1 MSLSLSIATYF
12 ICWWMALFMV
22 LPFGVKTQAEEG
34 DIVPGS
40 VESAPHKAQ
49 ILKKMMITSIVALFL
64 FAMVFVT
71 VTYDLINYEHLPF
84 LPNFQSVTGQN
95 GTIGLITIKLS

>member
-34 DIVPGS
+34 EIVPGS
-40 VESAPHKAQ
+40 VESAPHKPQ
-49 ILKKMMITSIVALFL
+49 ILKKMLITSLVAFLLFSIVYLII
-64 FAMVFVT
+64 
-71 VTYDLINYEHLPF
+71 TYDLISYEHLPF
-84 LPNFQSVTGQN
+84 LPKF
-95 GTIGLITIKLS
+95 